1 MQEAHVEV
9 DGKLIEGCSLR
20 SHCARLVKGQRE
32 EFFGARL
39 YAGRVRMIRGM

>member
-9 DGKLIEGCSLR
+9 DGKLIEGCSMR
-20 SHCARLVKGQRE
+20 SHCGSSVIAQRE
-32 EFFGARL
+32 EFIGARL